1 MCGKRKTRGARLVG
15 SSVGLES
22 AVVQVSERCWS
33 VGALGHQLRSVPTWL
48 MLAVSLTLASAAASA
63 NQASIQEH
71 PVIGE
76 IVSMIEADVSQEVI
90 VARILQ
96 MEAVPTLTGE
106 EIAALKRWGVT
117 DVVLLALVRAA
128 TPGSPRLGAPAAESM
143 ADRAVASSAIRVMIA
158 PSFPVTHYEVSVD
171 DLTVA
176 TRGALLVGESE
187 PGRILKRPQRFS
199 LEESVVAFEGE
210 VTPGEHP
217 VLVGFAVTRVDE
229 DPTVNWMEY
238 SRQRYITSGVRAAE
252 GPGPGRGWSANTA
265 VPCSV
270 ESGQVC
276 VVTVQFEKKS
286 PSRFGGLPVYSVTYQ
301 VDVVTDAGKNRQD

>member
-1 MCGKRKTRGARLVG
+1 MVELFGQALPSGPEVSMCGERKTRGARLVG
-15 SSVGLES
+15 LS
-22 AVVQVSERCWS
+22 
-33 VGALGHQLRSVPTWL
+33 L

-63 NQASIQEH
+63 DQASILEH

-76 IVSMIEADVSQEVI
+76 IVSMIEADVGQEVI

-106 EIAALKRWGVT
+106 EIAALKRRGVT

-128 TPGSPRLGAPAAESM
+128 TPGSPRLGAPAAEST

-176 TRGALLVGESE
+176 TRGTLFVGESE

-199 LEESVVAFEGE
+199 LEESVVAFEGKI
-210 VTPGEHP
+210 TPGEHS

-229 DPTVNWMEY
+229 DPTVKLDGVQPAKIHHLWC
-238 SRQRYITSGVRAAE
+238 SRRGGSGTGTRLECQYGRALLSRIGSGLCRNGAVRKE
-252 GPGPGRGWSANTA
+252 GAIQIRRLAGLLGDLPGGRRHRCGHKRETA
-265 VPCSV
+265 R
-270 ESGQVC
+270 
-276 VVTVQFEKKS
+276 TTMK
-286 PSRFGGLPVYSVTYQ
+286 
-301 VDVVTDAGKNRQD
+301 